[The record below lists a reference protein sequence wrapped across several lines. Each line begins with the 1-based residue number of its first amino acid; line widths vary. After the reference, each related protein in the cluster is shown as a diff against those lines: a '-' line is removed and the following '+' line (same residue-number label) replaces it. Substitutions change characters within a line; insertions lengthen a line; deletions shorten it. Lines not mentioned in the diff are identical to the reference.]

1 MEIATREI
9 EQFQKEIAPQVTLS
23 RELTITA
30 LTDLEVAVGHTQNF
44 KAMRERIDSTFGPLV
59 EAAHRQHKAI
69 LATMRTFTDPLDE
82 AEEVVKEKIG
92 QYVLEHPGA
101 KVKGLTVR
109 LDEVPVIEEK
119 TLLAICKEVAKGKLP
134 PKLLKLDVKVLKDL
148 LKAGI
153 PVPVMSEAR
162 PVVSIRQ
169 E

>member
-1 MEIATREI
+1 
-9 EQFQKEIAPQVTLS
+9 
-23 RELTITA
+23 
-30 LTDLEVAVGHTQNF
+30 
-44 KAMRERIDSTFGPLV
+44 
-59 EAAHRQHKAI
+59 
-69 LATMRTFTDPLDE
+69 
-82 AEEVVKEKIG
+82 
-92 QYVLEHPGA
+92 
-101 KVKGLTVR
+101 
-109 LDEVPVIEEK
+109 VIEEK